1 MDIMVLNGDG
11 IGPEI
16 MDAGTKIL
24 KKLNDNF
31 GVNINPVKYDIGAR
45 SLDQGKYKI
54 ENILEEARM
63 RSRAI
68 SVPPVFLG
76 FGSPIGAFNI
86 ALYFLASSS
95 MFSIL
100 YFP

>member
-31 GVNINPVKYDIGAR
+31 GVNINPVKNDVDAFPPM
-45 SLDQGKYKI
+45 SVVLTP
-54 ENILEEARM
+54 
-63 RSRAI
+63 I
-68 SVPPVFLG
+68 SMVLKSAFSMVFLYSG
-76 FGSPIGAFNI
+76 
-86 ALYFLASSS
+86 
-95 MFSIL
+95 
-100 YFP
+100 